1 MKKVLL
7 VLLLSITFGYSQ
19 VTTLE
24 RLREL
29 NENPPINI
37 ILLIGDG
44 MGLSQ
49 ISAGMYA
56 NKNSSALEKF
66 NVIGLQKTHSA
77 NALVTDSAA
86 SGTAMACGKKT
97 YNGAVGVSM
106 ARQPLK
112 SILDICE
119 SKNYITGLISTSSI
133 VHATPASF
141 YAKVVSRKEYQE
153 IALQLSEHEVD
164 YFIGGGE
171 KHFNKREDKRD
182 LITEMEDKNYEIV
195 STFSRFKKSESNKLG
210 YFTYD
215 DEPPRVLDLRKPAL
229 GDLLSSTLEKMDG
242 RNQPFFI
249 MVEGSQIDWGGHGND
264 TDYIVSEF
272 KDFNGAIDVAFEFAK
287 KDENTLVIVTADHE
301 TGGMGINKGSIRT
314 FRFEAQYTTL
324 GHTATMVPV
333 FSYGPFSE
341 KFSGIYDNTAI
352 FQKMVESING
362 P

>member
-1 MKKVLL
+1 MKKIFFLTL
-7 VLLLSITFGYSQ
+7 FSITLGYSQ

-56 NKNSSALEKF
+56 GKNSSALEKF

-86 SGTAMACGKKT
+86 SGTAIACGKKT

-141 YAKVVSRKEYQE
+141 YAKVISRKEYQE

-164 YFIGGGE
+164 YFIGGGQ
-171 KHFNKREDKRD
+171 KHFNKRDDKRN
-182 LITEMEDKNYEIV
+182 LLNEMEENGYEIV
-195 STFSRFKKSESNKLG
+195 ASFSRFKKSESNKLG
-210 YFTYD
+210 YFTYT
-215 DEPPRVLDLRKPAL
+215 DEPPRALDLRKPSL
-229 GDLLSSTLEKMDG
+229 EDLLSSSLEKMDT
-242 RNQPFFI
+242 RKNPFFI

-272 KDFNGAIDVAFEFAK
+272 KDFDGAIDVAFEFAK
-287 KDENTLVIVTADHE
+287 KDQNTLVIVTADHE
-301 TGGMGINKGSIRT
+301 TGGMGINKGNIKT

-333 FSYGPFSE
+333 FSYGPDSE
-341 KFSGIYDNTAI
+341 KFSGIYENTSI
-352 FQKMVESING
+352 FQKMLESING